1 VRYRSALDDGT
12 PLLFRP
18 ITKEDRELLR
28 DGFEHLSDAA
38 KYTRFF
44 RQVKH
49 LSEEQLTYLTTVDY
63 KSHFAWVAMVMSEP
77 VEGIGVA
84 RWIRLVD
91 QEDVAEVAVTV
102 IDEFQRRG
110 LGRTLLTLAMMSAV
124 DAGVT
129 AFRAWVLSDNRAT
142 LAMLRKMGA
151 APGRWESGVLE
162 LNVPLPN
169 DPAELEA
176 LTPLRL
182 SPA

>member
-1 VRYRSALDDGT
+1 VRYRSTLDDGT

-18 ITKEDRELLR
+18 LVKEDRELLR

-49 LSEEQLTYLTTVDY
+49 LSEEQLTYLTTLDY
-63 KSHFAWVAMVMSEP
+63 NKHFAWVAVIMSEP
-77 VEGIGVA
+77 VEGVGVA

-102 IDEFQRRG
+102 VDAFQRRG
-110 LGRTLLTLAMMSAV
+110 LGRTLLTLAIMSAIE
-124 DAGVT
+124 AGVT
-129 AFRAWVLSDNRAT
+129 SFRAWVLSDNRAT
-142 LAMLRKMGA
+142 LTMLQKMGA

-162 LNVPLPN
+162 LNVPLPS
-169 DPAELEA
+169 DPAELEGMA
-176 LTPLRL
+176 PLHL